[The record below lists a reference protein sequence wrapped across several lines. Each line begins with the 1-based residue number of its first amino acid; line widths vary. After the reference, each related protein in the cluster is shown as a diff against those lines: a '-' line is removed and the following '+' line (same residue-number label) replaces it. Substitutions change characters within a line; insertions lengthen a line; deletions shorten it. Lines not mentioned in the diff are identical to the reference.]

1 MKVYKSFLIA
11 TASLFLFACSSFQN
25 DDYAMNYKGQIGDP
39 IMAIA
44 MLSEQQHEWDG
55 TPYVLGGVSRR
66 GVDCSGFVQK
76 TFFDRFNLRL
86 PRSTVEQAN
95 YGKHVRK
102 EDIQTGDLIFFK
114 TGRGPNGYHVGIYVK
129 EDKFLHASTRG
140 GVVYSSMNN
149 PYWSKA
155 FWQVRRI

>member
-44 MLSEQQHEWDG
+44 MLSEQQHEWAG

-76 TFFDRFNLRL
+76 TFF
-86 PRSTVEQAN
+86 V
-95 YGKHVRK
+95 V
-102 EDIQTGDLIFFK
+102 LIFVCQEVQLNKPIMVNMYAKKIFK
-114 TGRGPNGYHVGIYVK
+114 RVI
-129 EDKFLHASTRG
+129 
-140 GVVYSSMNN
+140 
-149 PYWSKA
+149 
-155 FWQVRRI
+155 